1 MRIIK
6 LLCLLF
12 ILSSCNKYLGVVDK
26 DYIPT
31 EELDDIFA
39 NDIDRSNQ
47 TEILEIKK
55 IIYPSDNFQ
64 VGDISSIKIK
74 KIISL
79 DESSAIYFEKDKIYF
94 TKQGDLIIFDLSE
107 SKEILKID
115 LDIDKE
121 EKIIKIFDYSSKKF
135 ILSNKSKLFLLEDS
149 KATLIANFDK
159 FINDQTILNDEKLLI
174 FTVFGDLYEINLIK
188 YTSDFKGK
196 FPTNHGVNIKSENYI
211 YKNQISHLFNSGTLI
226 FLSQSDYNLETNYF
240 LEDLN
245 ILSSFGYFEEFIDAP
260 FSHNNY
266 LYFIE
271 RSGLIAVFNPLE
283 SKFLWE
289 TEIISS
295 IKDFNFS
302 EDGNLLLLTN
312 KQVLIIDNF
321 GNLITVLE
329 HANEAPLKLISE
341 KDKIL
346 IIDEKGI
353 DILDLKSGSR
363 INFLKNKFDGVVE
376 YIYFNSN
383 SYIRDSK
390 ELYKL
395 SE

>member
-26 DYIPT
+26 DYIPK

-39 NDIDRSNQ
+39 
-47 TEILEIKK
+47 
-55 IIYPSDNFQ
+55 
-64 VGDISSIKIK
+64 
-74 KIISL
+74 
-79 DESSAIYFEKDKIYF
+79 
-94 TKQGDLIIFDLSE
+94 
-107 SKEILKID
+107 ID

-283 SKFLWE
+283 SEFLWE

-312 KQVLIIDNF
+312 NQVLIIDNF

-329 HANEAPLKLISE
+329 HTNEAPLKLISE

-376 YIYFNSN
+376 YIHFNSN

>member
-26 DYIPT
+26 DYIPK

-74 KIISL
+74 KVISL

-149 KATLIANFDK
+149 KATLIANFNK
-159 FINDQTILNDEKLLI
+159 FINDQTILNDQKLLI

-283 SKFLWE
+283 SEFLWE

-312 KQVLIIDNF
+312 NQVLIIDNF

-329 HANEAPLKLISE
+329 HTNEAPLKLISE